1 MFCWATVGVHFNSLD
16 PRTVRSCNG
25 DSLGGMGEDGTGM
38 SGLPDQAPGPA
49 TAPPT
54 RRELNQMAL
63 QHRRGP
69 DTRPH
74 PASHEVVNLSTQVS
88 RHLSTAL
95 LKLHTVDT
103 DRWDMHLCCGVS

>member
-49 TAPPT
+49 TAP
-54 RRELNQMAL
+54 
-63 QHRRGP
+63 
-69 DTRPH
+69 
-74 PASHEVVNLSTQVS
+74 
-88 RHLSTAL
+88 
-95 LKLHTVDT
+95 LH
-103 DRWDMHLCCGVS
+103 